1 MSPPV
6 RRDRCGIDAAGLDI
20 RNGIECALHARPAI
34 EAQQDLSAR
43 CYAGYGRNDLTNIAR
58 AQNVETR
65 QNRAVVIRFPTHKG
79 EDLAGSEGDD
89 TATPV
94 EDALA
99 VLGAKAQPV
108 LDPTLVEDE
117 HDLGH
122 ERRHCDAPI
131 LSARLG
137 TKLLDRTRSVSV
149 TRRRETD
156 AE

>member
-99 VLGAKAQPV
+99 RLGAKAQPV
-108 LDPTLVEDE
+108 LDPTLVQDE
-117 HDLGH
+117 QASFMGAII
-122 ERRHCDAPI
+122 APTPYNP
-131 LSARLG
+131 LPPSPPPYL
-137 TKLLDRTRSVSV
+137 THPPLTS
-149 TRRRETD
+149 
-156 AE
+156 